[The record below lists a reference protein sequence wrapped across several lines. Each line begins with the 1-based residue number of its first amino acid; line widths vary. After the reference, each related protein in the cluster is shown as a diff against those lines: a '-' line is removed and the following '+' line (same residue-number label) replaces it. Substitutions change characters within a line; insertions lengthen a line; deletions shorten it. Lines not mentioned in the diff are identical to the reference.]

1 MGVYG
6 HNSKQTQIRYD
17 AAFLGGLGGF
27 CLAELNKPY
36 QNGCNWGGWG
46 LAIGV
51 VNSYNRYK

>member
-6 HNSKQTQIRYD
+6 HKPKQTQIRYD

-51 VNSYNRYK
+51 VY